1 MAEITNQFIKE
12 NAAFKQIPILTLDQN
27 YYKLFPDEDEKPE
40 AIKALEKKVN
50 ELLKKQGQVNNDIKE
65 VKKIKNRLIQGV
77 AEVMDQDDADPKHM
91 KKMSESQRLIYEAKE
106 KIANLEDEAL
116 EMPKKL
122 AAANQ
127 ELLALTVR
135 YCYKKM
141 NADRDDIKILDK
153 WINDTRVKLKKNL
166 LIKQDKETRID
177 QTYSCLHDILGQSL
191 MGILD
196 DRNETEE

>member
-1 MAEITNQFIKE
+1 MAEITTEFIKN

-27 YYKLFPDEDEKPE
+27 YYKLFPDEEEKPD

-50 ELLKKQGQVNNDIKE
+50 DLLKRQGQVNNDIKE
-65 VKKIKNRLIQGV
+65 VKKIKSRLIQGV
-77 AEVMDQDDADPKHM
+77 VEVMDQDDTDPKHM

-116 EMPKKL
+116 EMPRKL

-127 ELLALTVR
+127 ELLALTVK

-141 NADRDDIKILDK
+141 NSDRDDIKVLDK

-166 LIKQDKETRID
+166 LIKQDKEMNID
-177 QTYSCLHDILGQSL
+177 QVYGCLHDILGRSL

-196 DRNETEE
+196 DRNELQE